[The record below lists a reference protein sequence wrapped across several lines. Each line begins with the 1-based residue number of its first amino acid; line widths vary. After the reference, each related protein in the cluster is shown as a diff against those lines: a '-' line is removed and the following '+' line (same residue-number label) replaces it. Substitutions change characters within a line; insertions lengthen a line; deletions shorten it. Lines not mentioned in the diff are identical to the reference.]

1 MGEVGVDPESVA
13 QAASALESLRD
24 ALAANVPT
32 IVSNLSAYSAGV
44 NTASLKQAQHQSVGD
59 AADMR
64 ARARLAQLWEEQD
77 VNVLQNGWV
86 SIPWSGTDLD
96 NADAQAEAAA
106 LSRAESGGDVT
117 SSDATIK
124 AIQQDIKDHM
134 NDKAWLATFYNN
146 AGPAVA
152 NLAATLNKNDVNPND
167 FRNRFTVL
175 TKDDQQ
181 VLATF
186 AAGLAS
192 ADKSGSLTP
201 DTVQAIANA
210 KDIWSASM
218 LIKYGPPGSSWA
230 TSEKPP
236 GPGNPDGLSLL
247 AVMTTNVWK
256 DEQNGTIKIPLGGPH
271 ENYGYSDHDQ
281 LQDTLANYDPLSI
294 MLKADAENKNAA
306 WQVMGDTNRAYGNI
320 GPDLAKV
327 LLWNNGDLPSLDARF
342 VRGGPDD
349 HGNYP
354 GFFTIS
360 PPGKAVDGDPSSIVL
375 NFMDPK
381 IAGSFLDAATSAPR
395 GADVNAQYSAQA
407 ALTIIENTPKPD
419 DGLGLDPA
427 IQKALTD
434 TAQRYMLDLAY
445 SVNNNEPD
453 GSGLVPPGSQTAPAW
468 MFQVYG
474 QGKDNPL
481 SNFLQQIAVN
491 KGDLAQL
498 NAAAKVTFGNLYA
511 QSQLHTLPSW
521 LQTNKPD
528 DSMARLLGRID
539 TEANNVGID
548 VLKDK
553 DEQHEEYNKMLD
565 FAENTVKFIPGVGEA
580 ADEAMD
586 PVKSGLD
593 LLGIPTGFSTDN
605 AANGEIVATQDFAD
619 NSTQL
624 HITMVQALMNHN
636 AKDLVTSAQEF
647 NKGLPPDQ
655 QFYQNGQ
662 LVVTKENYHAF
673 NGWYN
678 ERADGMYNLDDLEAK
693 YGFLYTQQGG
703 TSSDGAA
710 GPW

>member
-13 QAASALESLRD
+13 RAATALEQLRD

-32 IVSNLSAYSAGV
+32 IVSNLSGYGAGV
-44 NTASLKQAQHQSVGD
+44 NTASLKQAQARSVGD

-64 ARARLAQLWEEQD
+64 ARARLAQLWEEQN

-96 NADAQAEAAA
+96 NADAKAEAAA
-106 LSRAESGGDVT
+106 LSQAESSGDVT

-134 NDKAWLATFYNN
+134 NDPAWLATFYNN

-152 NLAATLNKNDVNPND
+152 SLAATLNKNDVNPND
-167 FRNRFTVL
+167 YRYRFTVL
-175 TKDDQQ
+175 TRDDQQ
-181 VLATF
+181 ILATF
-186 AAGLAS
+186 SAGLAS

-201 DTVQAIANA
+201 QAVQAIANA
-210 KDIWSASM
+210 PDIWSASM

-230 TSEKPP
+230 TSEKTSAD
-236 GPGNPDGLSLL
+236 NPDGLSLL
-247 AVMTTNVWK
+247 AVMTANVWK

-271 ENYGYSDHDQ
+271 DTYGISDRDQ

-294 MLKADAENKNAA
+294 LLQADAQNKNAA
-306 WQVMGDTNRAYGNI
+306 WQVMGTTNSAYGKNL

-327 LLWNNGDLPSLDARF
+327 LLWNNADLPGLDARY

-349 HGNYP
+349 HLNYP

-360 PPGKAVDGDPSSIVL
+360 PPGKSVPGDPSSIVL
-375 NFMDPK
+375 NFMDPT

-395 GADVNAQYSAQA
+395 GTDANARYSAQA

-419 DGLGLDPA
+419 DGIGLDPA

-445 SVNNNEPD
+445 SVNNNQPD
-453 GSGLVPPGSQTAPAW
+453 GSGLVEPGSQTAPAW
-468 MFQVYG
+468 MLQVYG
-474 QGKDNPL
+474 QGNDNPL

-491 KGDLAQL
+491 KDDLAQL
-498 NAAAKVTFGNLYA
+498 NAAAKFTFGNLYA
-511 QSQLHTLPSW
+511 MKQLGTLPPS
-521 LQTNKPD
+521 LQSNAAD

-548 VLKDK
+548 VLRDT

-565 FAENTVKFIPGVGEA
+565 FAENTVKFVPVVGEV
-580 ADEAMD
+580 ADDYLD
-586 PVKSGLD
+586 PAKSALD
-593 LLGIPTGFSTDN
+593 LLGIPTEFSTDN
-605 AANGEIVATQDFAD
+605 AASGQVVAAQNFAS

-624 HITMVQALMNHN
+624 HVTMVQALVHN
-636 AKDLVTSAQEF
+636 GAKPLIASAQAA
-647 NKGLPPDQ
+647 NQGLPPDKQ
-655 QFYQNGQ
+655 WFQNGQ
-662 LVVTKENYHAF
+662 IVLTKDNYSEF

-678 ERADGMYNLDDLEAK
+678 EHADGMYNLDDLESK
-693 YGFLYTQQGG
+693 YGQLYGQQGA
-703 TSSDGAA
+703 TSSDGAGGA
-710 GPW
+710 W